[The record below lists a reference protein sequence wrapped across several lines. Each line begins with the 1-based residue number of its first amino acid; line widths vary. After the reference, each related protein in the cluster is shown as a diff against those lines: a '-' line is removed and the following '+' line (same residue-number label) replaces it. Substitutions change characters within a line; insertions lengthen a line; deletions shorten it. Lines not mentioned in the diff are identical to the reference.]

1 MSKNKKL
8 GYIILGIAFIL
19 FNVIA
24 FAVPIDKTSVFWIA
38 YAFTVVAFAAQI
50 GVWNL
55 AFRKAETLK
64 SKFLG
69 MPIIHVGIVYLIIQ
83 LIAFSVFLALP
94 WIASWIPIIACVVIL
109 GISGICLITTEI
121 GRDEVVRVEA
131 KIQRKVSKIK
141 SLQTD
146 VELISETQTDVE
158 AKNALESLSEKLK
171 YSDPMS
177 DDSLVTLE
185 TDILVKVNT
194 LKTQSAADIPATVKQ
209 IEMLLS
215 ERNKK
220 CKLLKQQ

>member
-69 MPIIHVGIVYLIIQ
+69 LPIIHVGVVYLIIQ
-83 LIAFSVFLALP
+83 LIAFAVFLALP
-94 WIASWIPIIACVVIL
+94 WIANWIPIIACVVIL

-121 GRDEVVRVEA
+121 GRDEVTRVEA
-131 KIQRKVSKIK
+131 KIQRRVSTIK
-141 SLQTD
+141 GLQTD
-146 VELISETQTDVE
+146 VELIAEIQTDRETKE
-158 AKNALESLSEKLK
+158 ALDALAEKIK

-177 DDSLVTLE
+177 DESLTSIE
-185 TDILVKVNT
+185 DEISAKITA
-194 LKTQSAADIPATVKQ
+194 LKTQSTDDTLALVKQ

-215 ERNKK
+215 ERNKQTK
-220 CKLLKQQ
+220 TLKS